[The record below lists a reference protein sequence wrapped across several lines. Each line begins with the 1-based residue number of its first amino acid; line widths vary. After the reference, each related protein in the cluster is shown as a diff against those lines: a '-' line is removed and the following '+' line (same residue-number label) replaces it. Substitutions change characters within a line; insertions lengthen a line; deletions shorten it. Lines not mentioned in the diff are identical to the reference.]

1 LGQIK
6 IKINKKYMKTIIQ
19 KIKYAWIIGF
29 LGTVAVV
36 AMPAYASAATIYVQ
50 ASRTTLSVGDTA
62 IVSVKID
69 AGGAVLNAVS
79 GTIGLKSSSA
89 TSPALS
95 VQQFSLGGSAFGLW
109 PRTPSLSAD
118 GSSITFVGGV
128 PGGFSIEGATMFSI
142 VVTATSTGTVTITP
156 QNMSVYANDGKGT
169 LVPTQLKG
177 LAITVVPAKAGVA
190 PVNDWTNLIA
200 SDKTAPQPFIIV
212 LGQDPSIFNG
222 AKFAYFSAVDNVSGI
237 DHYEVSEN
245 GGQYVRSG
253 STYVLQNQTGPVTLS
268 VVAYNKAG
276 LSTLATYGISSSTSI
291 FASTPVA
298 VKLIALIIAVL
309 LVVIIAAIVWF
320 AVRKRSSKNVQ
331 KNP

>member
-1 LGQIK
+1 
-6 IKINKKYMKTIIQ
+6 M
-19 KIKYAWIIGF
+19 GF

-36 AMPAYASAATIYVQ
+36 AIPAYASAATVYVQ

-69 AGGAVLNAVS
+69 ADGGVLNAVS

-89 TSPALS
+89 TKPVLA

-109 PRTPSLSAD
+109 PRTPSLSTD
-118 GSSITFVGGV
+118 GSLITFVGGV
-128 PGGFSIEGATMFSI
+128 PGGFSIEGATMFNI

-156 QNMSVYANDGKGT
+156 ENMSVYANDGKGT
-169 LVPTQLKG
+169 LVPTQIKG
-177 LAITVVPAKAGVA
+177 LTIEVVPAKAGSV
-190 PVNDWTNLIA
+190 PVNDWTTLLA

-245 GGQYVRSG
+245 GGAYVRSG
-253 STYVLQNQTGPVTLS
+253 STYVLQDQTTPVTLS

-276 LSTLATYGISSSTSI
+276 LSTAATYGISSSTST
-291 FASTPVA
+291 FASAPTA
-298 VKLIALIIAVL
+298 VKLIAIVIVIVLI
-309 LVVIIAAIVWF
+309 AIVLAILWF
-320 AVRKRSSKNVQ
+320 IFRKISKRRKV
-331 KNP
+331 

>member
-1 LGQIK
+1 
-6 IKINKKYMKTIIQ
+6 MKTIIQ
-19 KIKYAWIIGF
+19 KIKYASVIGF
-29 LGTVAVV
+29 LGAVV
-36 AMPAYASAATIYVQ
+36 VIAMPTFASAATIYVQ

-62 IVSVKID
+62 IVSIKID
-69 AGGAVLNAVS
+69 ANGGVLNAVS

-89 TSPALS
+89 TNPALS

-118 GSSITFVGGV
+118 GNSITFVGGV
-128 PGGFSIEGATMFSI
+128 PGGFSIEGATMFNI

-156 QNMSVYANDGKGT
+156 QNISVYANDGKGT
-169 LVPTQLKG
+169 LVPSQVKG
-177 LAITVVPAKAGVA
+177 LTITVVPAKAAVA
-190 PVNDWTNLIA
+190 PVNDWTNLLS

-245 GGQYVRSG
+245 GGAYVRSG
-253 STYVLQNQTGPVTLS
+253 STYVLQNQTSPVTLS

-276 LSTLATYGISSSTSI
+276 LATLATYGISSSTSQ
-291 FASTPVA
+291 FASASIT
-298 VKLIALIIAVL
+298 VKLLAIVIALVL
-309 LVVIIAAIVWF
+309 IAIVFAILWF
-320 AVRKRSSKNVQ
+320 IYRKISKKKAN
-331 KNP
+331 K

>member
-1 LGQIK
+1 
-6 IKINKKYMKTIIQ
+6 MKTIIQ
-19 KIKYAWIIGF
+19 KIKYASVIGF
-29 LGTVAVV
+29 LGAVAAV
-36 AMPAYASAATIYVQ
+36 AIPAYASAATVYVQ

-62 IVSVKID
+62 IISVKID
-69 AGGAVLNAVS
+69 ADGGVLNAVS

-89 TSPALS
+89 TPVLA

-128 PGGFSIEGATMFSI
+128 PGGFSIEGATMFNI

-156 QNMSVYANDGKGT
+156 ENISTYANDGKGT
-169 LVPTQLKG
+169 VVPTQLKG
-177 LAITVVPAKAGVA
+177 LTITVVPAKAGVA
-190 PVNDWTNLIA
+190 PVNDWTTLLS
-200 SDKTAPQPFIIV
+200 SDKSAPQPFIIV

-245 GGQYVRSG
+245 GGPYVRSG
-253 STYVLQNQTGPVTLS
+253 STYVLQDQTTPVTLS

-276 LSTLATYGISSSTSI
+276 LATLATYGISSSTSP
-291 FASTPVA
+291 FSSASAIGKLLA
-298 VKLIALIIAVL
+298 VVIAIVLIAVVLGILWLI
-309 LVVIIAAIVWF
+309 F
-320 AVRKRSSKNVQ
+320 RKMSKKTKSN
-331 KNP
+331 K